1 MNRSTNCMNRLR
13 RFYSVKTPF
22 QLVSPLKALV
32 PETPYKSKIISPKAP
47 PKVNIDGETIAL
59 LERLSLVDCANKKGI
74 ETLEAAIEFADKIHQ
89 VDTTGVEPLI
99 TVLED
104 FPLRLRDDQINDGD
118 CKEEILKNAC
128 VTEEGYFVAPPGN
141 IPLKSREDLLF
152 ENESNSV
159 KN

>member
-1 MNRSTNCMNRLR
+1 MNISTYCMSRLR

-22 QLVSPLKALV
+22 QLASPIKALV
-32 PETPYKSKIISPKAP
+32 PEAPYKSKILNQKAP

-74 ETLEAAIEFADKIHQ
+74 ETLEAAIEFADKIQQ

-104 FPLRLRDDQINDGD
+104 L
-118 CKEEILKNAC
+118 
-128 VTEEGYFVAPPGN
+128 
-141 IPLKSREDLLF
+141 
-152 ENESNSV
+152 
-159 KN
+159 